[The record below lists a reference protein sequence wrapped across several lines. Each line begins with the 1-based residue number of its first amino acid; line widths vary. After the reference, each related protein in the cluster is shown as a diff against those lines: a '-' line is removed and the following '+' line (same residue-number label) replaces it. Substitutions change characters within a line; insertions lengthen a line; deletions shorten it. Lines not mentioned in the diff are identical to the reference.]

1 MRPLLV
7 LSLTALGALGCSAS
21 DDPRTSVDAGSEAGA
36 DAATDS
42 ATDAA
47 GPTLYFHVRTSKA
60 GFTHTDGYAGQTAR
74 AAKQGIRS
82 LRLLRSASDP
92 APLLV
97 FDHGKGFVEAG
108 YVAGDDTVVGQ
119 AKVASLTAGDFKIAH
134 VAVTHSR
141 FVVASTMHTLGAA
154 IAGDFDCV
162 QTLSDGVDIDGVTRA
177 RGWYRY
183 TFLAGG
189 KSYPTEGTGAPLPT
203 SPATGGFVL
212 RTEGGASYYEMAVDV
227 RVDPAA
233 KTDLHVVVE
242 VNMSESFRWEDQAL
256 AGYAPSV
263 YDTTP
268 TSFEPIRRFGANTYA
283 VKVE

>member
-1 MRPLLV
+1 MLSRSINSSPAGNSPDAIKAETAAPAVSMR
-7 LSLTALGALGCSAS
+7 
-21 DDPRTSVDAGSEAGA
+21 
-36 DAATDS
+36 
-42 ATDAA
+42 
-47 GPTLYFHVRTSKA
+47 SKA
-60 GFTHTDGYAGQTAR
+60 AR
-74 AAKQGIRS
+74 S
-82 LRLLRSASDP
+82 
-92 APLLV
+92 
-97 FDHGKGFVEAG
+97 
-108 YVAGDDTVVGQ
+108 
-119 AKVASLTAGDFKIAH
+119 
-134 VAVTHSR
+134 
-141 FVVASTMHTLGAA
+141 
-154 IAGDFDCV
+154 
-162 QTLSDGVDIDGVTRA
+162 TRA
-177 RGWYRY
+177 VSGCVSNF
-183 TFLAGG
+183 TTI
-189 KSYPTEGTGAPLPT
+189 STITPTTCVPT